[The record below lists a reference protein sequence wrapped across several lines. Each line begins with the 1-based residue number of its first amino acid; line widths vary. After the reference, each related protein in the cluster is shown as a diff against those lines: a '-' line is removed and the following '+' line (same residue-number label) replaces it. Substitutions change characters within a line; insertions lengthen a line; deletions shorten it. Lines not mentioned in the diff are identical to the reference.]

1 MKPCPLCGSQAQK
14 PTSNRPGEIVS
25 CIADGCSFYCRADCW
40 DALPRRGEITLAL
53 GPPERFVPTSFAGEF
68 ELDDKEE

>member
-1 MKPCPLCGSQAQK
+1 MKPCPLCGAREEESLK
-14 PTSNRPGEIVS
+14 SES
-25 CIADGCSFYCRADCW
+25 HGCSRCDFYCDKAHW
-40 DALPRRGEITLAL
+40 EALPRAL